1 MKKVFKKVTAT
12 TMAAYNGSRTCK
24 DVVVVEVDLLTRV
37 LQNQARSKLVFL
49 FGLQQTYLD
58 HSVRRSLMKQ
68 TKALDVE
75 VQYVDQGHVSEK
87 VTASVE
93 QLAKLNRM
101 PGNHHL

>member
-1 MKKVFKKVTAT
+1 MKKVFKKSNSSYNGS
-12 TMAAYNGSRTCK
+12 YNGSRTCN
-24 DVVVVEVDLLTRV
+24 VVVVDLLTRV
-37 LQNQARSKLVFL
+37 LQNQTRLKLVFL

-58 HSVRRSLMKQ
+58 HSVRRFLMKQ
-68 TKALDVE
+68 RKALDVE

-93 QLAKLNRM
+93 QLAKRM

>member
-1 MKKVFKKVTAT
+1 M
-12 TMAAYNGSRTCK
+12 
-24 DVVVVEVDLLTRV
+24 DLLTRV

-58 HSVRRSLMKQ
+58 HSVRRSLMKRQ
-68 TKALDVE
+68 KALDVE

-93 QLAKLNRM
+93 QLAAKRM